1 MTNIRYGATYV
12 NPFPPRLGAHHA
24 LNPFRTG
31 FTWHVSRSKGKEG
44 TRVLNGKIC
53 NKASNV
59 SMFYCTQDE
68 HWTVT
73 LQSYL
78 YIYIKTITVRDKF
91 VFYPQYLQLW
101 RTYSIWDRNQ
111 SIPHKKSVIIQP
123 CKYFLLMVSKV
134 TRYDISK
141 KTLGH
146 CCRQECSHRPGN
158 RQGKEPKVQT
168 DQISFLVVW
177 FFSLKL
183 SSSRIIF

>member
-111 SIPHKKSVIIQP
+111 SIPDKNQWLFNLANICCWWCPKWH
-123 CKYFLLMVSKV
+123 V
-134 TRYDISK
+134 TIYQR
-141 KTLGH
+141 
-146 CCRQECSHRPGN
+146 
-158 RQGKEPKVQT
+158 
-168 DQISFLVVW
+168 
-177 FFSLKL
+177 KL
-183 SSSRIIF
+183 SGIVVAKSAVIGLVTDRERSQRFKPIRFLF

>member
-31 FTWHVSRSKGKEG
+31 FTWHVSTSKGKEG

-53 NKASNV
+53 NKASNF

-78 YIYIKTITVRDKF
+78 NIYIKTITVRDKF

-111 SIPHKKSVIIQP
+111 SIPHKNQWLFNLANIFCWWCPKWH
-123 CKYFLLMVSKV
+123 V
-134 TRYDISK
+134 TIHQR
-141 KTLGH
+141 
-146 CCRQECSHRPGN
+146 
-158 RQGKEPKVQT
+158 
-168 DQISFLVVW
+168 
-177 FFSLKL
+177 KL
-183 SSSRIIF
+183 SGIVVAKSAVTSLVTDRERSQRFKPIRILF